1 MSKINN
7 ELNTTKDLRKF
18 LTSAMVDV
26 RTSRLDI
33 DKANSIYRLAG
44 QVNASIYG
52 ELKANI
58 LLDKMGKDTK
68 QLGDMVI

>member
-26 RTSRLDI
+26 RTSLLDI
-33 DKANSIYRLAG
+33 DKANSIYKLDG

-68 QLGDMVI
+68 HLGDMVI